1 MSRESNRA
9 RRRRSKRI
17 KEQLFPISLFGECV
31 VLCARGIKPAR
42 WLADKARC
50 SERHANL
57 VIRGERK
64 PNARTALAVYSEII
78 S

>member
-9 RRRRSKRI
+9 RRRRSKEL

-31 VLCARGIKPAR
+31 VLASRGIKPAQ
-42 WLADKARC
+42 WLADKAAC
-50 SERHANL
+50 TERHANL

-64 PNARTALAVYSEII
+64 PSARAVHALNSAFFE
-78 S
+78 